1 MEYIKWL
8 DELSKDSVNIA
19 GGKGANL
26 GEMTRLGLPVPPAF
40 VITINA
46 FEKFI
51 EINKIKDLI
60 EELIKECD
68 VENTTQLLETSKKIK
83 ELIVSQEYPATIKNE
98 IIEAYETLS
107 FSEVGKELEIVR
119 SGRDLALVAVR
130 SSATAEDL
138 PTASFAGQQA
148 SFLNVKGNKELLD
161 SVKECFASLY
171 EPRAIFYRAKQG
183 FKHASIAVVVQK
195 MINSEKAGVMFTV
208 NPATGKDEI
217 IIEACW
223 GLGETLVSGR
233 VTPDIYIASKDGK
246 LIDKKIGLK
255 ELMRVRDLA
264 TDKTEEIPVPRDK
277 KGKQILTEDEIAKLA
292 HYGVILENHYGK
304 PQDIEFAIERNRI
317 YIVQTR
323 AITTIGKVEEI
334 KVVGEPILKGLGV
347 SPGIASGIV
356 KIVKEMKDIDKVEK
370 GDILVTTMTSPD
382 LVPTMSKCAAIITD
396 SGGQTC
402 IAGDTLLLTPE
413 GFITAKN
420 LYEKI
425 EKGGKA
431 YILSY
436 DCFENKPVWKK
447 VKRTFRRIAKV
458 IEVSISQTGRLKD
471 NSLVIT
477 PDHKIYTYEKR
488 DLVKKELQK
497 ILENNLAVCV
507 PLNLPEFDYEISNPK
522 LSYLVGSIL
531 SDGCWR
537 VFRGKSG
544 NNRRGYV
551 VFTQKNEE
559 GKTEFINTV
568 VKYFQEIFGY
578 SFSEP
583 KEKIT
588 EAEIRGKKL
597 VGEACD
603 YACYRLYPALMLE
616 KIYQHL
622 STYCLFLDEESSIAF
637 LAGLID
643 GDGTAYNNRIQIYV
657 SDENILRAIMISC
670 LKLCILPQITK
681 NRGIYN
687 VQIVE
692 RMNEILDKC
701 KRVKTKIEKRKIGTK
716 FLAAKQIFADIQDKV
731 NWKGKLKPYI
741 EKNLLIDKNKVAERI
756 LPMLKG
762 SEKEELEKMLSRNL
776 VMLRISK
783 TGKTYET
790 EVFNFEVESKE
801 EINKNYV
808 VFTKRYTPLLVSN
821 CHAAIVS
828 REMRIPCVVGTLAA
842 TKVLKDGQEVTVDAY
857 RGLIYPGII
866 EVGAPEIVVP
876 EEEEEEIKPTI
887 TQIKVNLA
895 FPEGAEE
902 VAKRV
907 DGVGLLRIEHMIL
920 KSGKHPIKLIR
931 EGRKEEYINILLDGI
946 RPIAKAFYPKPV
958 WVRTLDAR
966 TDELRHLE
974 GGEEEPKEDNPMLG
988 WHGIRRSLD
997 EPELLK
1003 AEFEAIKSLHE
1014 EGLDNVHIML
1024 PFIISA
1030 DEFRKAKEIALEVKL
1045 PRSCKL
1051 GIMVEVPSCALTIE
1065 DFCKEGIAFA
1075 SIGSNDLTMLTLG
1088 VDRNNAKLS
1097 KLYSEMHPA
1106 VLRLIKETIK
1116 TCNKYDVESSI
1127 CGEAPSNIPEMV
1139 EFLVE
1144 CGIASISVN
1153 IDAIKRVREI
1163 VARTEKKLLE
1173 DLRRK

>member
-1 MEYIKWL
+1 L
-8 DELSKDSVNIA
+8 
-19 GGKGANL
+19 
-26 GEMTRLGLPVPPAF
+26 
-40 VITINA
+40 
-46 FEKFI
+46 
-51 EINKIKDLI
+51 
-60 EELIKECD
+60 
-68 VENTTQLLETSKKIK
+68 
-83 ELIVSQEYPATIKNE
+83 E
-98 IIEAYETLS
+98 II
-107 FSEVGKELEIVR
+107 R

-161 SVKECFASLY
+161 AVKECFASLY

-195 MINSEKAGVMFTV
+195 MVNSEKAGVMFTV

-233 VTPDIYIASKDGK
+233 VTPDIYVVSKDGK

-264 TDKTEEIPVPRDK
+264 TDKTEEIPVPREK
-277 KGKQILTEDEIAKLA
+277 KGKQILTEEEIAKLA
-292 HYGVILENHYGK
+292 HYGVILENHYGR

-347 SPGIASGIV
+347 SPGIASGVV
-356 KIVKEMKDIDKVEK
+356 KIVMEMKDIDKVEK

-396 SGGQTC
+396 SGGQT
-402 IAGDTLLLTPE
+402 
-413 GFITAKN
+413 
-420 LYEKI
+420 
-425 EKGGKA
+425 
-431 YILSY
+431 
-436 DCFENKPVWKK
+436 
-447 VKRTFRRIAKV
+447 
-458 IEVSISQTGRLKD
+458 
-471 NSLVIT
+471 
-477 PDHKIYTYEKR
+477 
-488 DLVKKELQK
+488 
-497 ILENNLAVCV
+497 
-507 PLNLPEFDYEISNPK
+507 
-522 LSYLVGSIL
+522 
-531 SDGCWR
+531 
-537 VFRGKSG
+537 
-544 NNRRGYV
+544 
-551 VFTQKNEE
+551 
-559 GKTEFINTV
+559 
-568 VKYFQEIFGY
+568 
-578 SFSEP
+578 
-583 KEKIT
+583 
-588 EAEIRGKKL
+588 
-597 VGEACD
+597 
-603 YACYRLYPALMLE
+603 
-616 KIYQHL
+616 
-622 STYCLFLDEESSIAF
+622 
-637 LAGLID
+637 
-643 GDGTAYNNRIQIYV
+643 
-657 SDENILRAIMISC
+657 
-670 LKLCILPQITK
+670 
-681 NRGIYN
+681 
-687 VQIVE
+687 
-692 RMNEILDKC
+692 
-701 KRVKTKIEKRKIGTK
+701 
-716 FLAAKQIFADIQDKV
+716 
-731 NWKGKLKPYI
+731 
-741 EKNLLIDKNKVAERI
+741 
-756 LPMLKG
+756 
-762 SEKEELEKMLSRNL
+762 
-776 VMLRISK
+776 
-783 TGKTYET
+783 
-790 EVFNFEVESKE
+790 
-801 EINKNYV
+801 
-808 VFTKRYTPLLVSN
+808 

-857 RGLIYPGII
+857 RGLIYPGRI
-866 EVGAPEIVVP
+866 EVETPEIVAP

-902 VAKRV
+902 VARRV

-920 KSGKHPIKLIR
+920 KSGKHPVKLIR

-1003 AEFEAIKSLHE
+1003 AEFEAIKILHE
-1014 EGLDNVHIML
+1014 EGLDNVHVML
-1024 PFIISA
+1024 PFIISV
-1030 DEFRKAKEIALEVKL
+1030 DEFRKAKEIALEVRL

-1173 DLRRK
+1173 DLRRR